1 MSIEFLI
8 TAFVVC
14 LAPGIGVVYT
24 LSSTLGQGFR
34 AGVWAAWGCTI
45 ATLVHLGVAMAGLA
59 AVLHTSAV
67 LFQMIKYA
75 GVAYLIW
82 MAWGT
87 LKGTGGLQ
95 VAAAAPQPV
104 SRLVTRGIMLNLL
117 NPKLPM
123 FFIAF
128 LPQFMA
134 PTDGS
139 AMMAELG
146 VTFAALTFLTFLGYA
161 ALAASGREAVLSR
174 PAVTAWMRRAFAASF
189 AALGLRLAMERV

>member
-8 TAFVVC
+8 TALVVC

-24 LSSTLGQGFR
+24 LSVTLGQGFR
-34 AGVWAAWGCTI
+34 AGVWAALGCTI
-45 ATLVHLGVAMAGLA
+45 ATLVHMGVAMAGLA

-67 LFQMIKYA
+67 LFQTLKYA
-75 GVAYLIW
+75 GVLYLLW

-87 LKGTGGLQ
+87 LKGSGGLQ
-95 VAAAAPQPV
+95 VQAAEAQPV
-104 SRLVTRGIMLNLL
+104 ARLVGRGIMLNLL

-134 PTDGS
+134 PTDGT

-174 PAVTAWMRRAFAASF
+174 PAVTTWMRRAFAASF
-189 AALGLRLAMERV
+189 AALGLRLAMERA